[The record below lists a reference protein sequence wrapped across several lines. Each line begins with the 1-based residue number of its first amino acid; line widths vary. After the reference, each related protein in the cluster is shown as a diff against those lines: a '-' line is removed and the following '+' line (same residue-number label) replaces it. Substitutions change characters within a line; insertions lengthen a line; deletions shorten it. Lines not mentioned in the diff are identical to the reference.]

1 MGSIKKIVA
10 PAYQRIAVDIANS
23 IADGKYTVGQRIS
36 GRTTLA
42 SHYGVSPET
51 IRKAV
56 CILQDVGVLSVTQG
70 SGIEILSLE
79 NTIEFI
85 EQYQKIQTIRD
96 IRRSIYQWSK
106 NQKTQQEE
114 LLDNV
119 EQLLSL
125 TERYDEVNPFTP
137 FRFHTT
143 QGMQNVGKT
152 SSDLMFWQNTGATII
167 AIKRGVDII
176 LSPGPYAVFHLNDII
191 YFIGEKE
198 CYERVKKLF
207 MPEKDG

>member
-85 EQYQKIQTIRD
+85 DKLGLNNSNQYLKNLKLFL
-96 IRRSIYQWSK
+96 RRIS
-106 NQKTQQEE
+106 E
-114 LLDNV
+114 
-119 EQLLSL
+119 
-125 TERYDEVNPFTP
+125 
-137 FRFHTT
+137 
-143 QGMQNVGKT
+143 
-152 SSDLMFWQNTGATII
+152 
-167 AIKRGVDII
+167 
-176 LSPGPYAVFHLNDII
+176 II
-191 YFIGEKE
+191 YS
-198 CYERVKKLF
+198 
-207 MPEKDG
+207 

>member
-1 MGSIKKIVA
+1 MGSVKKIVV
-10 PAYQRIAVDIANS
+10 PAYQRIAIDIANS
-23 IADGKYTVGQRIS
+23 IADGKYAVGQRIS

-56 CILQDVGVLSVTQG
+56 CILQDVGVLSATQG

-85 EQYQKIQTIRD
+85 EQYQKIQTIGD

-106 NQKTQQEE
+106 NQRAMQEE

-119 EQLLSL
+119 EELLSI
-125 TERYDEVNPFTP
+125 TERYDEINPFTP
-137 FRFHTT
+137 FRFHITE
-143 QGMQNVGKT
+143 GMLNVGKT
-152 SSDLMFWQNTGATII
+152 SSDLMFWQNTGGTII
-167 AIKRGVDII
+167 AIKRGVDMI
-176 LSPGPYAVFHLNDII
+176 LSPGPYAVFQENDII

-207 MPEKDG
+207 LPG